1 MTVVALST
9 NKSVQN
15 SRPCWFTF
23 V

>member
-9 NKSVQN
+9 NKSIQN
-15 SRPCWFTF
+15 SWPCWFTF